1 MVFYRSFHP
10 ELLQLCS
17 LLVVIQEQTRI
28 PIMINS
34 LYYPKKHVMSSCN
47 LHIKFTKRDIYYLL
61 FVHDTLRIFHSLS
74 ARRTISETN
83 SIKCN
88 KACLKIR
95 SNKWIA
101 SCAIYQRPLF
111 SQYFSWLF
119 FATERPIPWT
129 FDTAIGIVGS
139 WVSASFSNLLL
150 KKEIN
155 FFSSHL
161 KSTPGPLASYVAE

>member
-1 MVFYRSFHP
+1 MVFYRWFHP

-17 LLVVIQEQTRI
+17 SLVVIQEQARV
-28 PIMINS
+28 PIMINFS
-34 LYYPKKHVMSSCN
+34 YYPKKHVMSSCN

-61 FVHDTLRIFHSLS
+61 FVHDTLRKFHFLS

-101 SCAIYQRPLF
+101 SRAIYQRPLF
-111 SQYFSWLF
+111 SQYFSWIFLPQNGKTHGLLTLQKELLAVGF
-119 FATERPIPWT
+119 LHHSPT
-129 FDTAIGIVGS
+129 FC
-139 WVSASFSNLLL
+139 
-150 KKEIN
+150 
-155 FFSSHL
+155 
-161 KSTPGPLASYVAE
+161 